1 MSMVPPALSTLN
13 SAESL
18 VNGRNF
24 TSSSRGLGEPEYSGL
39 GTRL

>member
-1 MSMVPPALSTLN
+1 MSIVPPAFSTLN

-24 TSSSRGLGEPEYSGL
+24 TSSSRGLGEPEYL
-39 GTRL
+39 VFGTRL